1 MCFFFISSE
10 ILESAKSA
18 KLVSQITLHCDAK
31 FAGKPR
37 QTCRLTPE
45 YTHTHTARTHIHAY
59 RLPPAHTHTHR
70 RTKVSA
76 MCWCLLFGDLHSAGR
91 FICEIFNLFL
101 TAAVLLGSG
110 VWGKCLQ

>member
-45 YTHTHTARTHIHAY
+45 YTHTHTAR
-59 RLPPAHTHTHR
+59 R

-101 TAAVLLGSG
+101 TAAVLLGF
-110 VWGKCLQ
+110 VRIRCLGKVPAVD